1 MGHRIKIPKEEYL
14 RGLDK
19 ATEKLQALVDDIT
32 GAGAQGLANAS
43 LYILGEAV
51 KRAPVDT
58 GNLRG
63 SGYVELDGQ
72 RVAKGTEGGS
82 CTLTGA
88 VPEDATHAEIGFNA
102 KYAADQHEQVRY
114 THPRGGQAKYLES
127 VMVDGQGELLEIF
140 SKRIRL
146 AMGGGD
152 QDD

>member
-1 MGHRIKIPKEEYL
+1 MGYRIEIPKDEYL
-14 RGLDK
+14 RGLDQ
-19 ATEKLQALVDDIT
+19 ATEKLQALVDDIIS
-32 GAGAQGLANAS
+32 AGAQGLADAS

-88 VPEDATHAEIGFNA
+88 VPEDAARAEIGFNA
-102 KYAADQHEQVRY
+102 KYAADQHEQVHY
-114 THPRGGQAKYLES
+114 THPRGGQSKYLES
-127 VMVDGQGELLEIF
+127 VLVEEQSRILTTITGRVDEV
-140 SKRIRL
+140 
-146 AMGGGD
+146 MGGGHND
-152 QDD
+152 